1 MSNPNISNA
10 SEVSSKQQTL
20 NSIFWLL
27 LLFIG
32 HPDPPLSSSSRAIH
46 FSALV
51 SAVVVMATYSG
62 SFTAFLTV
70 RGDDVPFTTLDQL
83 LKSSRFRPYTL
94 VNSPEHNF
102 FEVNI
107 YDSICL
113 DIKKLEFVFIPHIFF
128 IPNHMH
134 LIQG

>member
-1 MSNPNISNA
+1 MF
-10 SEVSSKQQTL
+10 EFV
-20 NSIFWLL
+20 
-27 LLFIG
+27 LLFEG

-107 YDSICL
+107 YDSIISIKIYCL
-113 DIKKLEFVFIPHIFF
+113 EIKKRHEFVLHPAHIFLF
-128 IPNHMH
+128 QITCT
-134 LIQG
+134 